1 MTGTGLVT
9 SWLRGDTAPAGV
21 RLVCIPHA
29 GAGASSFNR
38 WPDLFGPGIGVVR
51 VQLPGREDV
60 AQRPPLH
67 RVGEAVDELS
77 GQIMQSGDA
86 PVALYG
92 HSMGALIA
100 YELARALTVAGRP
113 PVHLFVSG
121 RRSPHLA
128 ASRAVLHRLPD
139 NDFAAALDAMGAW
152 GAAGRSASFLRYAL
166 PLTRADLELS
176 EEYTHRPRPRLAC
189 PITTFYGDE
198 DPIADPDEVW
208 AWGSLTDGPFA
219 THEFTGDHLFHHRH
233 RAAIAA
239 IMTAALT

>member
-1 MTGTGLVT
+1 MTGTGLVK
-9 SWLRGDTAPAGV
+9 SWLRSAAAPAAV

-38 WPDLFGPGIGVVR
+38 WPELFGPEIGVVR

-60 AQRPPLH
+60 VRHPPLH
-67 RVGEAVDELS
+67 RVGAAVRELT
-77 GQIMQSGDA
+77 GQITESGDE

-113 PVHLFVSG
+113 PVHLFASG

-139 NDFAAALDAMGAW
+139 HDFAAAMATMGAW

-166 PLTRADLELS
+166 PLTKADLELS
-176 EEYTHRPRPRLAC
+176 EEYSHQPQPRLTC
-189 PITTFYGDE
+189 PITTFYGTE

-219 THEFTGDHLFHHRH
+219 THEFAGDHLFHHRH